1 MKASIFLLSP
11 FCICKV
17 WGEIIDG
24 VLPVLVCSVFIHTDI
39 YGSVEKP
46 WGIPSHG
53 IFTAVHCI
61 FGCSALSPWLQC
73 TEFSVA
79 VHCLC
84 GCKRLWEGLQTFA
97 PKSC

>member
-61 FGCSALSPWLQC
+61 FGFSALHPRFQC

-84 GCKRLWEGLQTFA
+84 GCKRLREGL
-97 PKSC
+97 